1 MMSEPTII
9 CLDVETAPFEVWSWG
24 LWDVNVGLDQIKTEW
39 SLLAFCAKWVGSKK
53 MVYMDTGGRGAKKV
67 RDDSALLD
75 ALWEILDEAD
85 IVVAQNGKRFDLKK
99 INARMIMAGM
109 KPYSPVRVIDT
120 MLEAKKHFDFSSN
133 KLAWLSKYLTDT
145 PKSEHKSFPGFE
157 LWRECLADNPRAWAE
172 MRRYNIQD
180 VASTEK
186 LYFTLRP
193 WISSHPSMAVYRG
206 GEQVSCPKCDSIS
219 LEKRGTVATQTGLF
233 QRFRCNACGG
243 WSRAKATQSTP
254 SKRKSLL
261 VST

>member
-1 MMSEPTII
+1 MSSEPVII
-9 CLDVETAPFEVWSWG
+9 VLDVETAPFEVWCWG
-24 LWDVNVGLDQIKTEW
+24 LYDINVGLDQIQTEW
-39 SLLAFCAKWVGSKK
+39 SILAFCAKWVGTKK
-53 MVYMDTGGRGAKKV
+53 MVYMDTSGRGAKKV
-67 RDDSALLD
+67 RDDKPLLD

-120 MLEAKKHFDFSSN
+120 MLEAKRHFEFSSN
-133 KLAWLSKYLTDT
+133 RLAWLSKYLTDT

-157 LWRECLADNPRAWAE
+157 LWKECLADNPRAWAE
-172 MRRYNIQD
+172 MKKYNVQD
-180 VASTEK
+180 VVATEK
-186 LYFTLRP
+186 LYYTLRP
-193 WISSHPSMAVYRG
+193 WISNHLNLAAYSSDETVR
-206 GEQVSCPKCDSIS
+206 CPKCSSPD
-219 LEKRGTVATQTGLF
+219 LEKRGTAATQSGLF